1 MASTIA
7 KEVKVIEVTEEKVSE
22 VTEVKVIEVTE
33 ETERIEGKWLKIAV
47 PDGGGFECLI
57 RPVMKATWMATD
69 DPEEGKASI
78 ELDLEGSHCMMY
90 TPWMM
95 VKETQSSKI
104 WIHDDA
110 VIAERDRKE
119 EAWKQEMGMS
129 QKTDGEK
136 KPIAKTDG
144 EASSSVTE
152 GSYDHCS
159 EEGE

>member
-7 KEVKVIEVTEEKVSE
+7 KEEKVN
-22 VTEVKVIEVTE
+22 EVTE
-33 ETERIEGKWLKIAV
+33 ETTKIVWKWWKIAV
-47 PDGGGFECLI
+47 PDGGGFDCMI

-78 ELDLEGSHCMMY
+78 EFDLEGSHSMMY
-90 TPWMM
+90 TPWKL

-110 VIAERDRKE
+110 LIAERDRKE
-119 EAWKQEMGMS
+119 EAWKQEMWMS
-129 QKTDGEK
+129 QNTDGEK

-144 EASSSVTE
+144 EAASSETD
-152 GSYDHCS
+152 GSYEYAHAG
-159 EEGE
+159 GE